1 MSFSFSVSSSL
12 RALFFAAASPG
23 RAIVNLIHSLRVED
37 KVTNL
42 GIIGL
47 ISYYEK
53 KNMIIISDFLFSCR
67 ALGRDLEKYFI
78 VKIVNKLLYLNKKIK
93 FNFKKT
99 SKNQLCTEILNKL
112 KIEMKSNYK

>member
-1 MSFSFSVSSSL
+1 M
-12 RALFFAAASPG
+12 
-23 RAIVNLIHSLRVED
+23 
-37 KVTNL
+37 K
-42 GIIGL
+42 
-47 ISYYEK
+47 K

-112 KIEMKSNYK
+112 KIEMKSNYIIEKKISPIYKKNIFLEETERY